1 VSGIAPV
8 MRKTQIIAT
17 VKMRTAMPIRIKI
30 ASIVLFVIVLTSKNK
45 WKVYRENTLN
55 LHFLKNY
62 DIIFIE

>member
-1 VSGIAPV
+1 
-8 MRKTQIIAT
+8 
-17 VKMRTAMPIRIKI
+17 MPIRIKI